1 MALAETAPLPAP
13 RLPQLLEFL
22 RRELAPLPGRA
33 IGTVRTV
40 IACVVT
46 LVLCMALQVPDA
58 HLSVWVALRVVTE
71 EEGETL
77 LFGVVAL
84 LALTIAVAMSL
95 VLLTVAT
102 DQAWLRF
109 CLMAALA
116 ALGLFLR
123 RTFVIGAFGF
133 VIGLVSTLIMT
144 VPDFVPIPEL
154 IVRASLWLWPVFAL
168 GITASVAANL
178 LIAPSDPATLL
189 AEELRARL
197 QAVEDALARQL
208 GVPTRESE
216 TTPSLA
222 TLVTAGMA
230 RMLALLRSAVIVHP
244 SLKRRHGQQSAL
256 ITLADRLVTA
266 AAAFELTAPVPLGP
280 AERARLQRIADECSR
295 VRRALETGR
304 APEPAPPRGAEPG
317 GGDRSSAQPALAEL
331 EHVVDLLRS
340 ALETE
345 DVPAEAAPLAEPRRL
360 FVPDA
365 FTNPEYLRYAL
376 KGSLAVMICYVLQSA
391 VDWPGIRTCIV
402 TCMIVAL
409 TSEGATIQKATLR
422 LSGALVGALLGF
434 LSILLI
440 IPNMV
445 SITSLVLVVAAGTAV
460 AGWVNLG
467 SARISYAG
475 VQIALAFFMCVI
487 QGFAPNWHFDTI
499 RDRLVGILLGNVV
512 ITLVFLYVWPVDA
525 LMALRR
531 NLAAA
536 LRTTAHLATVEGE
549 TDDPAAMGRN
559 TAALRAQFDRNLGA
573 VQQSL
578 EEAGFEPGV
587 PGERAWETRAALQ
600 RVTIDTQAVFL
611 NQLAVAR
618 HRPDFAPD
626 VLPPPVRAGIRRLN
640 TAVAS
645 HLDAVAGRIE
655 ATADAPLPDLQAPL
669 AELAHVVESPAGRAT
684 GADVAAQ
691 IHARLALYR
700 VLVLRIERLAAPAS
714 AVRQQQGAER

>member
-1 MALAETAPLPAP
+1 MAFAETAPLPAP
-13 RLPQLLEFL
+13 RFPQLIEFF

-46 LVLCMALQVPDA
+46 LVLCMALQVPEA
-58 HLSVWVALRVVTE
+58 HLAVWVAVRVVTE
-71 EEGETL
+71 DAAETL

-84 LALTIAVAMSL
+84 LALTIGLAGSL
-95 VLLTVAT
+95 LLLTVAM

-109 CLMAALA
+109 CLMATLA

-133 VIGLVSTLIMT
+133 VIGLVGTLIMT
-144 VPDFVPIPEL
+144 APDFLPDPEL
-154 IVRASLWLWPVFAL
+154 VVRASLWLWPIFAL
-168 GITASVAANL
+168 GIATSVAVNL

-189 AEELRARL
+189 REELGSRV
-197 QAVEDALARQL
+197 QAAEDALARQL
-208 GVPTRESE
+208 GAPKREPE
-216 TTPSLA
+216 TAPSLA

-230 RMLALLRSAVIVHP
+230 RMLALLRSAAIVHP

-266 AAAFELTAPVPLGP
+266 AAALELTAPSPLRP
-280 AERARLQRIADECSR
+280 AERARLERVADECGR
-295 VRRALETGR
+295 VRRALATGR
-304 APEPAPPRGAEPG
+304 APEPAPPRGAGAHG
-317 GGDRSSAQPALAEL
+317 GNAPRPVVVEL
-331 EHVVDLLRS
+331 EHVVDLLRY

-345 DVPAEAAPLAEPRRL
+345 DVPAEAAPLPEPRRL

-365 FTNPEYLRYAL
+365 FTNPEYRRYAL

-402 TCMIVAL
+402 TCMIVGL

-434 LSILLI
+434 LSILLL
-440 IPNMV
+440 IPGME
-445 SITSLVLVVAAGTAV
+445 SITSLVLLVAAGTV
-460 AGWVNLG
+460 LAGWVNLG

-475 VQIALAFFMCVI
+475 VQIAFAFYVCVI
-487 QGFAPNWHFDTI
+487 QGFAPSWHFDTI

-525 LMALRR
+525 ATALWRH
-531 NLAAA
+531 LAAA
-536 LRTTAHLATVEGE
+536 LRTTARLAIVEHQSE
-549 TDDPAAMGRN
+549 DPMVVARSA
-559 TAALRAQFDRNLGA
+559 AALRAQADRDFAA
-573 VQQSL
+573 VQQAL
-578 EEAGFEPGV
+578 EEAAFEPDVLSPEKHGLRDV
-587 PGERAWETRAALQ
+587 AQ
-600 RVTIDTQAVFL
+600 RVTIDAQAVFL

-618 HRPDFAPD
+618 HRPDFAPG

-640 TAVAS
+640 TAVAAR
-645 HLDAVAGRIE
+645 LDAVADSVEGKAR
-655 ATADAPLPDLQAPL
+655 APLPDLQGPL
-669 AELAHVVESPAGRAT
+669 ADLADVVESSLGRVAS
-684 GADVAAQ
+684 ADVAAQ
-691 IHARLALYR
+691 VRGRLALYR
-700 VLVLRIERLAAPAS
+700 VLVPRIERLAAPEL
-714 AVRQQQGAER
+714 AVRQHEGAE

>member
-13 RLPQLLEFL
+13 RFDQLLAFL

-33 IGTVRTV
+33 IGTVRIV

-46 LVLCMALQVPDA
+46 LVLCMALQVPEA
-58 HLSVWVALRVVTE
+58 QLSVWVALRVVSE
-71 EEGETL
+71 EAGETL

-84 LALTIAVAMSL
+84 IALTIGLAGSL
-95 VLLTVAT
+95 LLLTIAM

-123 RTFVIGAFGF
+123 RTFVIGALGF
-133 VIGLVSTLIMT
+133 VVGLVGTLIMT
-144 VPDFVPIPEL
+144 APDFIPIPEL
-154 IVRASLWLWPVFAL
+154 VVRASLWLWPVFAL
-168 GITASVAANL
+168 GIAASVAVNL
-178 LIAPSDPATLL
+178 LIAPSDPAKLL
-189 AEELRARL
+189 DEELGMRI
-197 QAVEDALARQL
+197 QATEDAL
-208 GVPTRESE
+208 TRLLEGSGRG
-216 TTPSLA
+216 TAPPVA

-230 RMLALLRSAVIVHP
+230 RMLALLRSLTIVHP
-244 SLKRRHGQQSAL
+244 SLKRRQGKLRAL

-266 AAAFELTAPVPLGP
+266 AAALELTTTAPLLPP
-280 AERARLQRIADECSR
+280 QRARLGRVAEECGR
-295 VRRALETGR
+295 VREALATGR
-304 APEPAPPRGAEPG
+304 SPEPASPGSAPPP
-317 GGDRSSAQPALAEL
+317 SADDPVVHPALVEL
-331 EHVVDLLRS
+331 EHVVNLLRS
-340 ALETE
+340 TLESE
-345 DVPAEAAPLAEPRRL
+345 DVPAEVPPVAEPRRL

-365 FTNPEYLRYAL
+365 LTNPEYRRYAL
-376 KGSLAVMICYVLQSA
+376 KGSLAVMICYVMQSA

-422 LSGALVGALLGF
+422 LSGALVGALMGF
-434 LSILLI
+434 LSILLL
-440 IPNMV
+440 IPGMV
-445 SITSLVLVVAAGTAV
+445 SITSLVLLVAAGAAV
-460 AGWVNLG
+460 AGWVDLG
-467 SARISYAG
+467 SPRISYAG
-475 VQIALAFFMCVI
+475 VQIAFAFFLCVI

-536 LRTTAHLATVEGE
+536 LRTTARLATVEGE
-549 TDDPAAMGRN
+549 TDDPAAMART
-559 TAALRAQFDRNLGA
+559 TAALRAQSDRNFGA

-587 PGERAWETRAALQ
+587 PGEEEWETRAALQ
-600 RVTIDTQAVFL
+600 RVTIDAQAVFL

-626 VLPPPVRAGIRRLN
+626 VLPPPVRAGVRRLN
-640 TAVAS
+640 TAVAAR
-645 HLDAVAGRIE
+645 LDALADRIE
-655 ATADAPLPDLQAPL
+655 GKAETPLPDLQAPL
-669 AELAHVVESPAGRAT
+669 ADLGGVVESFLGHPT
-684 GADVAAQ
+684 TADVAAQ
-691 IHARLALYR
+691 ARGRLDLYR
-700 VLVLRIERLAAPAS
+700 VLVPRIEALSVATS
-714 AVRQQQGAER
+714 AERFHPGAGR

>member
-1 MALAETAPLPAP
+1 MALVETAPLPAL
-13 RLPQLLEFL
+13 RLPQLLGFL

-46 LVLCMALQVPDA
+46 LVLCMALQVPEA
-58 HLSVWVALRVVTE
+58 HLSVWVALRVVTG

-84 LALTIAVAMSL
+84 LALTIGLAISL
-95 VLLTVAT
+95 VLLTVAM

-133 VIGLVSTLIMT
+133 VVGLVGTLIMT
-144 VPDFVPIPEL
+144 APDFVPTPEL
-154 IVRASLWLWPVFAL
+154 VVRASLWLWPVFAL
-168 GITASVAANL
+168 GIAASVAVNL
-178 LIAPSDPATLL
+178 LIAPSDPAMLL
-189 AEELRARL
+189 TEELRARV
-197 QAVEDALARQL
+197 QAAEDALARQL
-208 GVPTRESE
+208 GAPTRESE

-280 AERARLQRIADECSR
+280 AERARLQRIADECGR
-295 VRRALETGR
+295 VRRALATGR
-304 APEPAPPRGAEPG
+304 PPEPAPD
-317 GGDRSSAQPALAEL
+317 GGDRSAAQPALAEL

-345 DVPAEAAPLAEPRRL
+345 DAPAEAAPLAEPRGL

-365 FTNPEYLRYAL
+365 FTNPEYRRYAL
-376 KGSLAVMICYVLQSA
+376 KGALAVMICYVLQSA
-391 VDWPGIRTCIV
+391 ADWPGIRTCIV

-434 LSILLI
+434 LAILLLV
-440 IPNMV
+440 PGMV
-445 SITSLVLVVAAGTAV
+445 SITSLVLLVAAGTV
-460 AGWVNLG
+460 IAGWVNLG

-475 VQIALAFFMCVI
+475 VQIAFAFYVCVI

-536 LRTTAHLATVEGE
+536 L
-549 TDDPAAMGRN
+549 
-559 TAALRAQFDRNLGA
+559 
-573 VQQSL
+573 
-578 EEAGFEPGV
+578 
-587 PGERAWETRAALQ
+587 
-600 RVTIDTQAVFL
+600 
-611 NQLAVAR
+611 
-618 HRPDFAPD
+618 
-626 VLPPPVRAGIRRLN
+626 
-640 TAVAS
+640 
-645 HLDAVAGRIE
+645 
-655 ATADAPLPDLQAPL
+655 
-669 AELAHVVESPAGRAT
+669 
-684 GADVAAQ
+684 
-691 IHARLALYR
+691 
-700 VLVLRIERLAAPAS
+700 
-714 AVRQQQGAER
+714 

>member
-1 MALAETAPLPAP
+1 
-13 RLPQLLEFL
+13 
-22 RRELAPLPGRA
+22 
-33 IGTVRTV
+33 
-40 IACVVT
+40 
-46 LVLCMALQVPDA
+46 
-58 HLSVWVALRVVTE
+58 
-71 EEGETL
+71 
-77 LFGVVAL
+77 
-84 LALTIAVAMSL
+84 
-95 VLLTVAT
+95 
-102 DQAWLRF
+102 
-109 CLMAALA
+109 
-116 ALGLFLR
+116 
-123 RTFVIGAFGF
+123 
-133 VIGLVSTLIMT
+133 
-144 VPDFVPIPEL
+144 
-154 IVRASLWLWPVFAL
+154 
-168 GITASVAANL
+168 
-178 LIAPSDPATLL
+178 
-189 AEELRARL
+189 
-197 QAVEDALARQL
+197 
-208 GVPTRESE
+208 
-216 TTPSLA
+216 
-222 TLVTAGMA
+222 MA
-230 RMLALLRSAVIVHP
+230 RMLALLRSVEIVHP

-266 AAAFELTAPVPLGP
+266 AAALELTAPAPVRP
-280 AERARLQRIADECSR
+280 AALARLRRVADECGR
-295 VRRALETGR
+295 VRRALATGR
-304 APEPAPPRGAEPG
+304 VPEPAPPPSAAPYAGDGA
-317 GGDRSSAQPALAEL
+317 AALPALVEL
-331 EHVVDLLRS
+331 EHVVDLLRKT
-340 ALETE
+340 LES

-365 FTNPEYLRYAL
+365 FTNPEYRRYAL
-376 KGSLAVMICYVLQSA
+376 KGTLAVMICYVLQSA
-391 VDWPGIRTCIV
+391 VDWPGIHTCIV
-402 TCMIVAL
+402 TCMIVGL

-422 LSGALVGALLGF
+422 FSGALVGALMGF
-434 LSILLI
+434 LSILLL

-445 SITSLVLVVAAGTAV
+445 SITSLVLLVAAGTAI
-460 AGWVNLG
+460 AGWVDLG
-467 SARISYAG
+467 SPRISYAG
-475 VQIALAFFMCVI
+475 AQIGLAFLMCVI

-499 RDRLVGILLGNVV
+499 RDRLVGIALGNVV

-536 LRTTAHLATVEGE
+536 LRTTARLATVEGE